1 MGSELAVGI
10 WGSSCFL
17 EKPLNDLLL
26 FSPEPLESSAWVDKS
41 PRGEPA
47 GYVYRNGAG
56 AVGRGMGSMG
66 QVMEMSAEENLE

>member
-1 MGSELAVGI
+1 MKRDKRKKEGS
-10 WGSSCFL
+10 
-17 EKPLNDLLL
+17 
-26 FSPEPLESSAWVDKS
+26 KS

-47 GYVYRNGAG
+47 GYVYRNWAG

>member
-1 MGSELAVGI
+1 MEDPPPSESENSDSQRPHWKSPGEGTWKKEGS
-10 WGSSCFL
+10 
-17 EKPLNDLLL
+17 
-26 FSPEPLESSAWVDKS
+26 KS